1 MILRDIDNI
10 PDLFVIPSIKKID
23 SKLLIVSN
31 SRIQNYTTI
40 DSIIDLFVVFA
51 IYIYICLFVLLHHN
65 VNVAN
70 KVIAHNKVHYFKCCS
85 NKVTTT
91 LILLFKCYALLTI
104 YQQVSR
110 SKHV

>member
-51 IYIYICLFVLLHHN
+51 IYIYMLIC
-65 VNVAN
+65 
-70 KVIAHNKVHYFKCCS
+70 S
-85 NKVTTT
+85 TT
-91 LILLFKCYALLTI
+91 
-104 YQQVSR
+104 S
-110 SKHV
+110 

>member
-40 DSIIDLFVVFA
+40 DSIIDLFVVFV
-51 IYIYICLFVLLHHN
+51 IYIYAYLFYYIIMLTLQIRLSHITKYIIS
-65 VNVAN
+65 NVAQI
-70 KVIAHNKVHYFKCCS
+70 K
-85 NKVTTT
+85 
-91 LILLFKCYALLTI
+91 
-104 YQQVSR
+104 
-110 SKHV
+110 